1 MNSKGFALRGVLAHP
16 PLSPISAQCHGHS
29 WASPGQ
35 EGVEGFLGAGSAF
48 QGCCLLHLSGCALPG
63 RMNTPLHFSSQG
75 FFLNPNPLLG
85 PYHVPNPLLRFFL
98 RSTATPLASQTPVA
112 SACILDTWRRCPSVV
127 NVTFVY
133 RLQLLGP
140 LSHQGSSPFLLFPH
154 GTTHCLPSEDIHL
167 QVPRTSL

>member
-1 MNSKGFALRGVLAHP
+1 MSSKGFALRGVLAHP

-63 RMNTPLHFSSQG
+63 PLHFSSQG
-75 FFLNPNPLLG
+75 FFLNPNPFLG

-98 RSTATPLASQTPVA
+98 RSTATPPASQTPAA
-112 SACILDTWRRCPSVV
+112 SSCILDTWRRCPFVV

-133 RLQLLGP
+133 RPLLLGS
-140 LSHQGSSPFLLFPH
+140 LSHHCSSPFLLFPH
-154 GTTHCLPSEDIHL
+154 GTNSLPGIRGH
-167 QVPRTSL
+167 PPTSPMN